1 MECDGVVVDVHDSV
15 HRAAFNRALALVGCG
30 SGSLWSPE
38 IYGHLLRVGGG
49 VAEGMLRVWFDK
61 TGWPSNLA
69 SPDDPEQCRRLLQTL
84 VVAKDCAVAEVV
96 QRGLR
101 LRDGAQRFLAEAL
114 EAGARVG
121 LVAGTGSSLEDG
133 VAEAAIDLLDP
144 AVACRLELCT
154 PADAEAVGGLTEGRF
169 EAVKREMLRRQK
181 QEAAR
186 AILSSDPSL
195 AVESGAVSDNSL
207 RQRVMNPV
215 ALTNLSEAR
224 GVPAERAVVV
234 CNSLAAV
241 KAARGAG
248 MTAAVVRSRLTRAAE
263 FEGALCFEG
272 FGPGG
277 GLTMR
282 RLEGMLDHA

>member
-1 MECDGVVVDVHDSV
+1 MECDGAVVDVHDSV

-38 IYGHLLRVGGG
+38 IYGSLLKIGGG
-49 VAEGMLRVWFDK
+49 DAEGMLRVWFDS
-61 TGWPSNLA
+61 TGWPSGLA
-69 SPDDPEQCRRLLQTL
+69 SPDDPEMCRRLVQTL
-84 VVAKDCAVAEVV
+84 VVAKDCAISEVV

-101 LRDGAQRFLAEAL
+101 LRDGVQRFLEEAL
-114 EAGARVG
+114 EADARVG

-133 VAEAAIDLLDP
+133 VAEAAIDMLDP
-144 AVACRLELCT
+144 AVACRLELCVPT
-154 PADAEAVGGLTEGRF
+154 DTEGVGALTEGRF
-169 EAVKREMLRRQK
+169 EVVKREMLRRQK
-181 QEAAR
+181 QEAAQ
-186 AILSSDPSL
+186 AILASDLSM
-195 AVESGAVSDNSL
+195 AVDGSAVSDNSL
-207 RQRVMNPV
+207 RQRVMNPG
-215 ALTNLSEAR
+215 ALTVLSEAR
-224 GVPAERAVVV
+224 GVPAERVVIV

-248 MTAAVVRSRLTRAAE
+248 MTAAVVRSRLTRSAE

-282 RLEGMLDHA
+282 RLEGMLDW